1 MGASLPAGFETD
13 DAECYAVLKA
23 LREVCQRTV
32 ADGGVLADQR
42 LLILSDCAP
51 VVAQIERAY
60 REETAEGLRAT
71 DRGAMLEAICALR
84 NQLQRVVIMWA
95 PSHEGVTPG
104 GYADAAAKGGLER
117 GLERGLTE
125 GVAEL
130 VISRPCVYERQADGG
145 AWELFDRPAFRGAR
159 RQTKGWV
166 EAKLAAGLQAG
177 AITAGLTGAWPDLLA
192 VVAKGSKQNKN
203 AQTDLVQT
211 GLSPDEVNERNMFT
225 AFTMGVRVGD
235 VAGVRHGSRYARAR
249 KAERGVHG
257 PHAREGRH
265 GCAACWVKARKGGR
279 GIAVPAAAIRIG
291 NRFAA
296 LDVEEPVRHETLR
309 HVIVDCKAVEGKSAM
324 AEDMVVAA
332 ERMRSSLQGEAGEQ
346 PAVKHVERAREGWQA
361 VAAGRNVTS
370 VQWSAMHSTLA
381 GALPKW
387 EDAAS
392 KEGTAFKK
400 AKLVAGSVR
409 RMQLAA
415 RRHVEAHV
423 QAGAQGAAWI
433 KDRVQGAPWLQL
445 VLRAWKQAACSGQRD
460 DAAPLPAEAH
470 LDADAWSAWKRRETK
485 KACMI
490 RRSWEITRRLAK
502 FGRLVFAGEQKAD
515 RLTRIRSA
523 FVAAAHSVI
532 LRRAARA
539 RSARRIIGLVHIA
552 RARAGARSR
561 AVRPHT
567 LLATVWSMHR
577 SKYPPRSTARMTRL
591 QVRKPRLINAARLGP
606 VTDAFLRSLQGDSAG

>member
-23 LREVCQRTV
+23 LREVCQRTE

-51 VVAQIERAY
+51 VVAQVERAY
-60 REETAEGLRAT
+60 REGTADGLRAT
-71 DRGAMLEAICALR
+71 DRGAMLEAICTLR
-84 NQLQRVVIMWA
+84 NRLQRVVILWA

-117 GLERGLTE
+117 GLEKGLTE

-130 VISRPCVYERQADGG
+130 IVSRPCIYERQAEGG

-166 EAKLAAGLQAG
+166 EAKLAAGLQTG
-177 AITAGLTGAWPDLLA
+177 AITAGLTEAWPDLLA
-192 VVAKGSKQNKN
+192 IVAKGSKQSKN
-203 AQTDLVQT
+203 AETDLVQP
-211 GLSPDEVNERNMFT
+211 GLSPDEVNERNLFT

-235 VAGVRHGSRYARAR
+235 VAGVRHGSRYVRAR

-279 GIAVPAAAIRIG
+279 GGVVPAAPVPVA

-309 HVIVDCKAVEGKSAM
+309 HVLVDCKAVEGKEAM
-324 AEDMVVAA
+324 ADDMAKAAGRVA
-332 ERMRSSLQGEAGEQ
+332 SSLQNEAGDQ
-346 PAVKHVERAREGWQA
+346 PALQHVERARSGWQA
-361 VAAGRNVTS
+361 VAAGRDITS
-370 VQWSAMHSTLA
+370 TQWDAMRSTLA
-381 GALPKW
+381 GAMPTWK
-387 EDAAS
+387 DAAGQ
-392 KEGTAFKK
+392 EGTAYKK
-400 AKLVAGSVR
+400 AKLAAGGVR

-415 RRHVEAHV
+415 RQHIDVHTR
-423 QAGAQGAAWI
+423 AGAKGAAWI
-433 KDRVQGAPWLQL
+433 KDRVQGAPWMQL
-445 VLRAWKQAACSGQRD
+445 VLRAWQQAACSGQCD

-470 LDADAWSAWKRRETK
+470 LDDDAWSTWKRKEK
-485 KACMI
+485 KTACMI
-490 RRSWEITRRLAK
+490 RRSWEITHRLAE
-502 FGRLVFAGEQKAD
+502 FGRLIFAKEKKED
-515 RLTRIRSA
+515 RLLRIRSA
-523 FVAAAHSVI
+523 FIAAAHGAI

-539 RSARRIIGLVHIA
+539 RSARRIIGLVYIA

-577 SKYPPRSTARMTRL
+577 SEYPPRSTDRITRIH
-591 QVRKPRLINAARLGP
+591 VRKPRLVNAARLGP
-606 VTDAFLRSLQGDSAG
+606 VTDAFLRSLQGDATS

>member
-1 MGASLPAGFETD
+1 M
-13 DAECYAVLKA
+13 
-23 LREVCQRTV
+23 
-32 ADGGVLADQR
+32 
-42 LLILSDCAP
+42 
-51 VVAQIERAY
+51 
-60 REETAEGLRAT
+60 
-71 DRGAMLEAICALR
+71 
-84 NQLQRVVIMWA
+84 
-95 PSHEGVTPG
+95 
-104 GYADAAAKGGLER
+104 
-117 GLERGLTE
+117 ERGLTE

-130 VISRPCVYERQADGG
+130 VVSRPCVYERQAEGG

-177 AITAGLTGAWPDLLA
+177 AITAGLTDAWPDLLA
-192 VVAKGSKQNKN
+192 VVAKGSKQSKH
-203 AQTDLVQT
+203 AQPDLVQP
-211 GLSPDEVNERNMFT
+211 GLSPDEVNQRNLFT

-279 GIAVPAAAIRIG
+279 GAAAHVAPVPIA

-309 HVIVDCKAVEGKSAM
+309 HVVVDCKAVEGKVAM
-324 AEDMVVAA
+324 AEDMVKAA
-332 ERMRSSLQGEAGEQ
+332 ERIESSLHGEAGEQ
-346 PAVKHVERAREGWQA
+346 PAIAHVARARSGWQA
-361 VAAGRNVTS
+361 VAAGRSVTGT
-370 VQWSAMHSTLA
+370 QWDAMRSTLA
-381 GALPKW
+381 GAMPTWK
-387 EDAAS
+387 EAAG
-392 KEGTAFKK
+392 KEGTAYKK

-409 RMQLAA
+409 CMQLAA
-415 RRHVEAHV
+415 RQHVEAHT
-423 QAGAQGAAWI
+423 QAGAKGAAWI
-433 KDRVQGAPWLQL
+433 KDRVEGAPWLQL
-445 VLRAWKQAACSGQRD
+445 VLRAWKHAACSGQRD

-470 LDADAWSAWKRRETK
+470 LDDDAWSAWKCKEAKT
-485 KACMI
+485 ACML
-490 RRSWEITRRLAK
+490 RRSWEITRRPAN
-502 FGRLVFAGEQKAD
+502 FGRLIFAGVQKAA

-523 FVAAAHSVI
+523 FVAAAHSVL

-567 LLATVWSMHR
+567 ILATVWSMHR
-577 SKYPPRSTARMTRL
+577 SEYPPRSTARITRL
-591 QVRKPRLINAARLGP
+591 HVRKPRLVNAARLGP